1 MAKRSVLTTIL
12 YIAGKILSNLPA
24 ILITL
29 LMVFGVI
36 GLVMVFLLS
45 GADWGTFGALI
56 NRDIVDI
63 AYGMLLGIASIVA
76 WIGFSKRKEWAR
88 KVSIGICAVYLTV
101 TFLNVIYHYAQGILS
116 IGYLQNSILHIFY
129 GLFGIYFLNHRKIK
143 KWFSGKKT

>member
-1 MAKRSVLTTIL
+1 MTAIL
-12 YIAGKILSNLPA
+12 YIAVKALSNLPV

-45 GADWGTFGALI
+45 GADWGIFAALI

-63 AYGMLLGIASIVA
+63 AYGMLLGIASVAA

-88 KVSIGICAVYLTV
+88 KVSIGICAVYLTI
-101 TFLNVIYHYAQGILS
+101 TFLNVIYRYAQGILS

-129 GLFGIYFLNHRKIK
+129 GLFGVYFLNHRKVK
-143 KWFSGKKT
+143 GWVHSTNP